1 MHQELERHE
10 RAATDL
16 KKRGAQLNRNRPA
29 LGRFRRRTSLICTSH
44 LQLVASHRRTTSYCI
59 TSYGNV

>member
-29 LGRFRRRTSLICTSH
+29 LGRIRRRTSLTCTSPSTTRCI
-44 LQLVASHRRTTSYCI
+44 ASKNDILLYHI
-59 TSYGNV
+59 VW